1 MIFKIALPLRDCHV
15 FMLQSVSVSNVFN
28 ILTLKQIFWKTKT
41 FFKKLK
47 YRFLGEATKIET
59 TSFLFKTA
67 LLDTNVKT
75 NRMTTDKMDLSQ
87 RVEFLPV
94 TT

>member
-1 MIFKIALPLRDCHV
+1 
-15 FMLQSVSVSNVFN
+15 MLQSVNVSNVFN
-28 ILTLKQIFWKTKT
+28 ILTLNQ
-41 FFKKLK
+41 FFGKRKPFSK
-47 YRFLGEATKIET
+47 NWSTYFLGEATKIET

-67 LLDTNVKT
+67 LSDTNVKT
-75 NRMTTDKMDLSQ
+75 NRMATHKMDLSQ

>member
-1 MIFKIALPLRDCHV
+1 
-15 FMLQSVSVSNVFN
+15 MLQSVSVSNVFN

-59 TSFLFKTA
+59 TSFQFKTA
-67 LLDTNVKT
+67 LSDTNVKT